1 MIVAGLGG
9 LIWDEWAQWMLVLM
23 LIGGIGLLSSAYI
36 EKFPLLKKMSS
47 YFEKNGTGIALF
59 LVFIF
64 GLAIAVLDYLD
75 GTPLSS
81 MFGQY

>member
-64 GLAIAVLDYLD
+64 GLAIAVLDYFD

>member
-59 LVFIF
+59 LV
-64 GLAIAVLDYLD
+64 
-75 GTPLSS
+75 
-81 MFGQY
+81 